1 MVVARAASYTPPLP
15 LLPPLLLSRP
25 GLSRRV
31 GRSRMRKS
39 CSTSRHAWLTRG
51 ACTARRGQATEGLV
65 ALREPRRSCPAAC
78 TTSQCRWGVAHR
90 VSTFQSF
97 QPELPVIA
105 RPSRSRPKQ
114 NFEPGKLHRFRSNV
128 RTAPLTDHHGWNG
141 EAFPCPV
148 V

>member
-1 MVVARAASYTPPLP
+1 MVVARAASCTPPLP
-15 LLPPLLLSRP
+15 LPPLLLSRP

-31 GRSRMRKS
+31 GRSRMRDS

-65 ALREPRRSCPAAC
+65 ALWELRRSCPAAC
-78 TTSQCRWGVAHR
+78 TTSQCRWGVANR
-90 VSTFQSF
+90 VSAFRSF
-97 QPELPVIA
+97 QPELPVTA
-105 RPSRSRPKQ
+105 RPSRSRQKQ
-114 NFEPGKLHRFRSNV
+114 NVEPGKLHWFTSNV
-128 RTAPLTDHHGWNG
+128 HTAPLTDHDGWNG